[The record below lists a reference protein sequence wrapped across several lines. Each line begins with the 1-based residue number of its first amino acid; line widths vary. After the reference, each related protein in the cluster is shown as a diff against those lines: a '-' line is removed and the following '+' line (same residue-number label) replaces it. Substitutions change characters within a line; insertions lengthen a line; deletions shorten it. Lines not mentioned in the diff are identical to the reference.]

1 MTITFIAKSS
11 LMQLESQSVQTVA
24 ALGAR
29 EGKVIVSVVLAGAG
43 ICEK

>member
-1 MTITFIAKSS
+1 
-11 LMQLESQSVQTVA
+11 MQLESLSVQSVA

-29 EGKVIVSVVLAGAG
+29 EEEVIVTVVLAGAG

>member
-1 MTITFIAKSS
+1 MTITCCNSHNAARES
-11 LMQLESQSVQTVA
+11 LNHLPVA

-29 EGKVIVSVVLAGAG
+29 EEEVIVTVVLAGAG